1 MIRSFQ
7 VIEPGVLTS
16 DAPMW
21 VFGSH
26 RHSAAPTGSMITAI
40 RPTSI
45 TSNASAAIVAPSSPA
60 RVAEPSADST
70 VT

>member
-1 MIRSFQ
+1 M
-7 VIEPGVLTS
+7 LTS

-40 RPTSI
+40 RPTSM
-45 TSNASAAIVAPSSPA
+45 TSNASAATVAPSSAA
-60 RVAEPSADST
+60 RAAVASADST